1 MVINEKYIKG
11 FCILLSGMVVKK
23 KKSSISLKKKASK
36 KKQSATRKET
46 SSKKP
51 KVKLHTLSPFWEKVE
66 HINSWLIPPAVLS
79 LAIIIVAELFFEIHS
94 HFWEEVIH
102 IADWI
107 IIAIFVVDLIF
118 IYYHVRNWKIFFTR
132 FWLDILA
139 VFPFILFFRGLG
151 GVFRLFRISEELFF
165 GQTLLHE
172 GLEVRKASAAV
183 KGQRLAK
190 YLRMGARGIRVVTK
204 SKFFTAFKKAKRRK

>member
-23 KKSSISLKKKASK
+23 KKSAISLKKKASK

-118 IYYHVRNWKIFFTR
+118 IYYHVRKYS
-132 FWLDILA
+132 LLGS
-139 VFPFILFFRGLG
+139 GL
-151 GVFRLFRISEELFF
+151 IS
-165 GQTLLHE
+165 
-172 GLEVRKASAAV
+172 
-183 KGQRLAK
+183 
-190 YLRMGARGIRVVTK
+190 
-204 SKFFTAFKKAKRRK
+204 